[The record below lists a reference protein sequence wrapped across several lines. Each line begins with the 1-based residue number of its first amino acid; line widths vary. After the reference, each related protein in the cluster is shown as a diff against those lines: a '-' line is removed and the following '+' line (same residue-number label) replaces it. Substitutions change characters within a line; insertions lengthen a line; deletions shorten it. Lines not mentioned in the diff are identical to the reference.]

1 MGPAP
6 APQPR
11 RGVPGAGGCRRD
23 GARGPSALRRG
34 HPRRRCRAEPSRA
47 PPARTAPRRR
57 RFEPRHRR
65 HRAPPN
71 RGAAPPRRV
80 VPARANPA
88 VPRVVVPPRGAHLC
102 AAAGGRAEPSGS
114 GEAGSGNVRPRAPP
128 SCPCVRWRPPHVRA
142 GRNGTARHG
151 TERNGT
157 ERHGSPHGPA
167 RHGTPRLGVT
177 RPGLA

>member
-47 PPARTAPRRR
+47 PPARTVPRRR

-65 HRAPPN
+65 HRAPPPIVGQPRRAASSPQGRIPLCPVSSSPPAVLTSARRREGERSRPVAVR
-71 RGAAPPRRV
+71 RGAVMSGRGLRP
-80 VPARANPA
+80 PAR
-88 VPRVVVPPRGAHLC
+88 VP
-102 AAAGGRAEPSGS
+102 AGGRHTS
-114 GEAGSGNVRPRAPP
+114 AP
-128 SCPCVRWRPPHVRA
+128 
-142 GRNGTARHG
+142 GGTARLGTARNG

-157 ERHGSPHGPA
+157 AHPMAQHGTAHHGSA
-167 RHGTPRLGVT
+167 
-177 RPGLA
+177 